1 MGMAEVQ
8 DYGPEKAA
16 TATILLGTSLI
27 VTEGSFGRGRL
38 EPYFA
43 GITNDIF
50 HLFLPADCR

>member
-1 MGMAEVQ
+1 MGMTEAQ

-27 VTEGSFGRGRL
+27 VTEGSFGQGRL

-50 HLFLPADCR
+50 HLF